1 VLNTV
6 FESLE
11 YGVIEPY
18 ISHIWA
24 AIFRELQK
32 RQTVKFLKSLLIF
45 ISLFLI
51 KHGSSNVVDTMN
63 TVQPDIF
70 IGILTHFW
78 ILNHKLITGDIE
90 LKLTAVASTRLICES
105 PVLLDPAASVSWGK
119 MVDSIVT
126 LLSRPEQDTVEDKV
140 YILDIT
146 VYSAGKKEDPIKD
159 IRDPRE
165 FCVASL
171 SRLSAKTPGRY
182 PNVIG
187 ENVTPVNQ
195 AALLQLCNTYNL
207 SLV

>member
-1 VLNTV
+1 
-6 FESLE
+6 
-11 YGVIEPY
+11 
-18 ISHIWA
+18 
-24 AIFRELQK
+24 
-32 RQTVKFLKSLLIF
+32 
-45 ISLFLI
+45 
-51 KHGSSNVVDTMN
+51 
-63 TVQPDIF
+63 
-70 IGILTHFW
+70 
-78 ILNHKLITGDIE
+78 
-90 LKLTAVASTRLICES
+90 
-105 PVLLDPAASVSWGK
+105 

-140 YILDIT
+140 DILDIT
-146 VYSAGKKEDPIKD
+146 VYSAGRKEDPIKD

-165 FCVASL
+165 FFVASL